1 MRAFCAHQ
9 GFGNR
14 PSGRV
19 YSLGSAPWRF
29 DMNVR
34 IIQIIVGL
42 TGAFFFLVLAFYHV
56 PKDAVGAILAS
67 ADPIWVGAAMLVYV
81 ANLSLRARRWQVILR
96 PLAAISYPAV
106 AKALLVGYGLN
117 AILPA
122 RLGELA
128 RAEFLKTDFGLDRVW
143 ALTSIVIER
152 LFDGLIIVA
161 CLAIGLLLAAAT
173 RQNAGILID
182 VLVTGSA
189 LFGLILIVA
198 LFVGPLIPRAVA
210 HFPRFSSQII
220 MVQRGCGLLRTWKSL
235 KVAALSLVIGLPD
248 ALALW
253 FVVKA
258 VGLGLGFAET
268 LVLVG
273 VTGLSTILP
282 SGPAFLGTLQFAY
295 ALAIEFAGAPRAI
308 GIAAATLAQLCL
320 FLPIALAAVAVLVHR
335 SGGAL
340 YEVLARRR
348 SKFALVR
355 P

>member
-1 MRAFCAHQ
+1 MNMRI
-9 GFGNR
+9 
-14 PSGRV
+14 V
-19 YSLGSAPWRF
+19 
-29 DMNVR
+29 
-34 IIQIIVGL
+34 QIIVGL
-42 TGAFFFLVLAFYHV
+42 AGTFFFLALAFYNV
-56 PKDAVGAILAS
+56 PKDAVGASLAS
-67 ADPIWVGAAMLVYV
+67 ADPVWMAAAMLVYV
-81 ANLSLRARRWQVILR
+81 ANLLLRAWRWQVILR

-152 LFDGLIIVA
+152 LFDGLIIIA

-189 LFGLILIVA
+189 FFGLILTVA
-198 LFVGPLIPRAVA
+198 LFFMGPLISRAIT
-210 HFPRFSSQII
+210 HFPRFSSQIM
-220 MVQRGCGLLRTWKSL
+220 MVQRGFGLLRTWKSL
-235 KVAALSLVIGLPD
+235 KVAALSLLIYLPD

-253 FVVKA
+253 LVVKA
-258 VGLGLGFAET
+258 VGVGLGFADT

-273 VTGLSTILP
+273 VTSLSTILP

-295 ALAIEFAGAPRAI
+295 ALAIEFASAPRAI
-308 GIAAATLAQLCL
+308 GIAAATLVQLCI
-320 FLPIALAAVAVLVHR
+320 FFPIALVSVAVLVHR

-340 YEVLARRR
+340 YEVLARRG